1 VQFAK
6 ILRPRVRSGE
16 ITCSVRI
23 WKQPRVKVGGV
34 YPLSPGEIEVVSI
47 QVMNRD
53 DITPALAHRSGFD
66 NISDLMKIAQ
76 HGSGENVFLVEFV
89 YHD

>member
-1 VQFAK
+1 MQFAK
-6 ILRPRVRSGE
+6 QLRPRVRSGE

-23 WKQPRVKVGGV
+23 WKQPRVKVGGM
-34 YPLSPGEIEVVSI
+34 YPLSPGEIEVISI

-53 DITPALAHRSGFD
+53 DITLDLARRSGFESV
-66 NISDLMKIAQ
+66 SDLMEIAQ
-76 HGSGENVFLVEFV
+76 HGSGENVFLVQFV